1 MALLWIEGFEALGTS
16 INNGPTPATYL
27 AGKYPYSLVPQYA
40 VLCAGRLGGYAM
52 RGDSGSFVIR
62 TAALTTADTLICGLG
77 INPYYNGGP
86 ILQLFDGATQGVAF
100 NYNGSGEIQAV
111 CGYYGTLLGT
121 TSGTGLAQG
130 TWSYVEVKVKCHATA
145 GTVEVRVNGVTK
157 LSLTGV
163 NTKAGPDN
171 YHDVVALAAAG
182 GWIPTYDDWYV
193 CDDSGPLNNN
203 FLGDVQ
209 VGLLLP
215 NAAGDAAGWT
225 GSGGGAHYGYVDEN
239 PLDSDASYVETN
251 QSGAEELWNY
261 QDPVSA
267 PSVLGIQ
274 VNTDCRE
281 TDAESFCLKTLIKSG
296 AATSAGTPQVIG
308 SMAYLTQSRV
318 CQTDPNTGSPWTPAT
333 LAAAQFG
340 VQLA

>member
-16 INNGPTPATYL
+16 VGSQPTPTNYL
-27 AGKYPYSLVPQYA
+27 AGKYPYSIVPYFVA
-40 VLCAGRLGGYAM
+40 ICAGRLGGYAM
-52 RGDSGSFVIR
+52 RGDSGSFAIR
-62 TAALTTADTLICGLG
+62 TAPLTTADTLICGLG
-77 INPYYNGGP
+77 LNPYYNGGP
-86 ILQLFDGATQGVAF
+86 ILRLYDGPTLGVSF
-100 NYNGSGEIQAV
+100 NYNGSGEIQAY
-111 CGYYGTLLGT
+111 CGYSYALLGT
-121 TSGTGLAQG
+121 TSGAGLAQG
-130 TWSYVEVKVKCHATA
+130 TWSYVEVMVKCHATA

-163 NTKAGPDN
+163 NTKAGADN
-171 YHDVVALAAAG
+171 YHNVVELAAAN

-193 CDDSGPLNNN
+193 CDNSGSLNNN

-239 PLDSDASYVETN
+239 PLDSDTSYVETN

-261 QDPVSA
+261 QDPVSC
-267 PSVLGIQ
+267 PSVLGVQ

-281 TDAESFCLKTLIKSG
+281 TDAESFCLKTVIKSG
-296 AATSAGTPQVIG
+296 ATSSAGTPEVIG
-308 SMAYLTQSRV
+308 SLGYLTQSRV
-318 CQTDPNTGSPWTPAT
+318 CQTDPNTGSLWTPAT

-340 VQLA
+340 LQLA

>member
-1 MALLWIEGFEALGTS
+1 M
-16 INNGPTPATYL
+16 
-27 AGKYPYSLVPQYA
+27 
-40 VLCAGRLGGYAM
+40 
-52 RGDSGSFVIR
+52 
-62 TAALTTADTLICGLG
+62 
-77 INPYYNGGP
+77 
-86 ILQLFDGATQGVAF
+86 
-100 NYNGSGEIQAV
+100 
-111 CGYYGTLLGT
+111 
-121 TSGTGLAQG
+121 
-130 TWSYVEVKVKCHATA
+130 VKCHATA

-163 NTKAGPDN
+163 NTKAGADN
-171 YHDVVALAAAG
+171 YHNVVELAAAN

-193 CDDSGPLNNN
+193 CDNSGSLNNN

-239 PLDSDASYVETN
+239 PLDSDTSYVETN

-261 QDPVSA
+261 QDPVSC
-267 PSVLGIQ
+267 PSVLGVQ

-281 TDAESFCLKTLIKSG
+281 TDAESFCLKTVIKSG
-296 AATSAGTPQVIG
+296 ATSSAGTPEVIG
-308 SMAYLTQSRV
+308 SLGYLTQSRV
-318 CQTDPNTGSPWTPAT
+318 CQTDPNTGSLWTPAT

-340 VQLA
+340 LQLA